1 MFPLQLLLGI
11 HNNLHHHNSNLHCC
25 LHRHKVHLYKVP
37 VFHILKLCLKL
48 QKKYT
53 FIVKSQ
59 PNALCFEAYLKK
71 SHFSYS
77 LIHVQ
82 LVQKSVLVSDPQ
94 QSPAS
99 HKSVPFSGSGPII
112 PWKTH
117 FSLLFIS
124 SQNPSPTHSLC
135 PP

>member
-25 LHRHKVHLYKVP
+25 LHRHKVHLDKDP
-37 VFHILKLCLKL
+37 VSHILKLRLKL
-48 QKKYT
+48 QKKIDSKHFYCLISAQCLVI
-53 FIVKSQ
+53 FKSQ
-59 PNALCFEAYLKK
+59 
-71 SHFSYS
+71 FSNS

-82 LVQKSVLVSDPQ
+82 SVQKSVLVSDPQ

-99 HKSVPFSGSGPII
+99 HKSVPLIGSGPII

-117 FSLLFIS
+117 LSLLFIS